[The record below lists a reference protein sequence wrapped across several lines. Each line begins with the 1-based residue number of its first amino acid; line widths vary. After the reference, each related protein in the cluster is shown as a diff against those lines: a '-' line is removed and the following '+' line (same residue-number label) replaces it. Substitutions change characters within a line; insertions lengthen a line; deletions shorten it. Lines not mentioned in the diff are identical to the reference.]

1 MIDIQSIGIRR
12 VSRIQK
18 EKFFPMPDYD
28 LSKFNQVKVTVYE
41 RVLNDEYTKILF
53 EHPEFDI
60 ETVYLIDQVQKGKHI
75 NNDAVK
81 YLCRLKVI
89 EGRQP
94 NIYVSY
100 KIAKIIDQ
108 KADYIKHKAFNDSY
122 YQELIIQYLKDFE
135 EASRDDIR
143 KLLYEK
149 LSDVLNDEQ
158 KERLKIYCKF

>member
-1 MIDIQSIGIRR
+1 
-12 VSRIQK
+12 
-18 EKFFPMPDYD
+18 MPDYD

-81 YLCRLKVI
+81 YLRRLKVI